1 MPSLSFDEGK
11 DGKAIAL
18 VKGGINDGDVLYL
31 HEDGGGGRRPKPIIH
46 RAKYALAMRG
56 ISAPLRIAAW
66 AQLEEALAAHS
77 TPDAAFADSS
87 VLKTIYESILKDTNI
102 TTTIELDD
110 EGSFQLIP
118 SPIPSERQ
126 IFYIAGASGSG
137 KSYITKGL
145 AEFYHK
151 LYPSRNIYL
160 ISKLASDETLDS
172 LKFIKRIPIQSLVDS
187 PPDLAEFEQSFTIFD
202 DYDTFSGPAAKI
214 IHSVIEDLCAM
225 GRHKVASVALC
236 THKITNY
243 AKTRLV
249 LNESTHYIVFP
260 QSSSF
265 HALKH
270 LLKNYVGVDEVDLKR
285 HRKLGSRW
293 ICYSKGFP
301 QYAIAQKD
309 AELLHQRD

>member
-1 MPSLSFDEGK
+1 
-11 DGKAIAL
+11 
-18 VKGGINDGDVLYL
+18 
-31 HEDGGGGRRPKPIIH
+31 
-46 RAKYALAMRG
+46 
-56 ISAPLRIAAW
+56 
-66 AQLEEALAAHS
+66 
-77 TPDAAFADSS
+77 
-87 VLKTIYESILKDTNI
+87 
-102 TTTIELDD
+102 
-110 EGSFQLIP
+110 
-118 SPIPSERQ
+118 
-126 IFYIAGASGSG
+126 
-137 KSYITKGL
+137 
-145 AEFYHK
+145 
-151 LYPSRNIYL
+151 
-160 ISKLASDETLDS
+160 
-172 LKFIKRIPIQSLVDS
+172 
-187 PPDLAEFEQSFTIFD
+187 
-202 DYDTFSGPAAKI
+202 
-214 IHSVIEDLCAM
+214 M